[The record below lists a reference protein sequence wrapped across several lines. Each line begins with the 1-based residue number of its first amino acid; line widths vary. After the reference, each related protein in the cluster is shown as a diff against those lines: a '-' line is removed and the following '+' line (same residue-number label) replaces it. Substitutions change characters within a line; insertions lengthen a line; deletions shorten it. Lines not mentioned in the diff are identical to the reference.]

1 MESSMA
7 DEDRISKL
15 PDALITHILSFL
27 PTEEV
32 VRTCLLSKRWKLI
45 CCTIMSINMWNTA
58 RKVRN
63 LWSIQT

>member
-1 MESSMA
+1 MASSMA
-7 DEDRISKL
+7 DEDKISKL

-45 CCTIMSINMWNTA
+45 CDHM
-58 RKVRN
+58 VFGG
-63 LWSIQT
+63 L